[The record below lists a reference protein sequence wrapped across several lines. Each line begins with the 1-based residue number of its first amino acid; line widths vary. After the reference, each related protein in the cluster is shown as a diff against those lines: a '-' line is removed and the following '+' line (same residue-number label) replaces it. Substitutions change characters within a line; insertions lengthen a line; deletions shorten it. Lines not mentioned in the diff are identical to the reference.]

1 MPLRSR
7 SRLDAFMTGVMPFVI
22 TARERIGQHASLPAA
37 QVLVQRY
44 FNSISS
50 STHSVF
56 RRVVDLDAVL
66 AVDRKLAGPF
76 DGAFV
81 VGQDRVFVGAEGFGF
96 VDREVCV
103 AVG

>member
-1 MPLRSR
+1 
-7 SRLDAFMTGVMPFVI
+7 MTGVMPFVI